1 MYKTGVI
8 AGIFAF
14 LFYVAFLLL
23 YLFDIINEYA
33 FVFMLFLLLVI
44 LLNLWFVF
52 RQKRKN
58 RIQITVS
65 AFLLFLLF
73 CYELPLLLVALSS
86 PPSHVAYAYQEPN
99 EPLKGSGIFSVGVA
113 EFTLKN
119 QNSEQD
125 AKKILAAQGVDV
137 LSVAAVD
144 HKVRYDSKNRQLL
157 KWLHLQKEPLLQ
169 MEENAAAY
177 LGKEDDWLRR
187 FIQQPDI
194 AGNSAGLSLALSGL
208 INEGRLENKL
218 PVTVTGAINEH
229 GEVSYVGLI
238 SEKIQIAERAGFS
251 FLIIPSNNA
260 EEAAAIQKENSR
272 KIEIIDVSHVDEAVK
287 AIGRLNEGELD

>member
-8 AGIFAF
+8 AGIMTFF
-14 LFYVAFLLL
+14 FYIVFLLL
-23 YLFDIINEYA
+23 YLFEIINEYA

-65 AFLLFLLF
+65 AFLLVLLF

-99 EPLKGSGIFSVGVA
+99 EALKGSGIFSVGVA

-125 AKKILAAQGVDV
+125 ARKILAAQGVDV
-137 LSVAAVD
+137 LSIAAVD
-144 HKVRYDSKNRQLL
+144 HKIRYESKNRQLL

-169 MEENAAAY
+169 MEESAAEY
-177 LGKEDDWLRR
+177 LGKEEDWLRR

-208 INEGRLENKL
+208 INEGRLENRL
-218 PVTVTGAINEH
+218 PIAVTGAINEH

-238 SEKIQIAERAGFS
+238 KEKIRIAEKAGFS
-251 FLIIPSNNA
+251 YLIIPSENA
-260 EEAAAIQKENSR
+260 EEAAAIQKESSR
-272 KIEIIDVSHVDEAVK
+272 KIEIIDASHVDEAVK

>member
-8 AGIFAF
+8 AGFMTF
-14 LFYVAFLLL
+14 LFYIVFLLL
-23 YLFDIINEYA
+23 YLLEIINEYA

-99 EPLKGSGIFSVGVA
+99 EALKESGIFSVGAA

-125 AKKILAAQGVDV
+125 AKKLLAAQGVDV
-137 LSVAAVD
+137 LSVAEVD

-169 MEENAAAY
+169 MEENAAEY

-208 INEGRLENKL
+208 VKEGLLENRL
-218 PVTVTGAINEH
+218 PVAVTGAINEH

-238 SEKIQIAERAGFS
+238 KEKIRIAERSGFLY
-251 FLIIPSNNA
+251 LIIPSENA
-260 EEAAAIQKENSR
+260 EEAAAIQKESSR
-272 KIEIIDVSHVDEAVK
+272 KIEIIDVSHVDEAVE
-287 AIGRLNEGELD
+287 AIGRLNDGG

>member
-8 AGIFAF
+8 AGIMTF
-14 LFYVAFLLL
+14 LFYIVFLLL
-23 YLFDIINEYA
+23 YLFEIINEYA

-52 RQKRKN
+52 RQKSKN

-65 AFLLFLLF
+65 AFLVFLLF
-73 CYELPLLLVALSS
+73 CYELPLLLVPLSS

-99 EPLKGSGIFSVGVA
+99 EALRGSGIFSVGVT
-113 EFTLKN
+113 EFRLKN
-119 QNSEQD
+119 QNSIQD
-125 AKKILAAQGVDV
+125 AKQILAAQGVDV
-137 LSVAAVD
+137 LSVAAVN
-144 HKVRYDSKNRQLL
+144 HKIRYDSKNEQLL
-157 KWLHLQKEPLLQ
+157 KWLHLKKEPLLQ
-169 MEENAAAY
+169 MEENAAEY

-208 INEGRLENKL
+208 IKEGRLENRL
-218 PVTVTGAINEH
+218 PVAVTGAINEH

-238 SEKIQIAERAGFS
+238 KEKVQIAEAAGFS
-251 FLIIPSNNA
+251 ALIICGRSCSYSKRK
-260 EEAAAIQKENSR
+260 QQENR
-272 KIEIIDVSHVDEAVK
+272 
-287 AIGRLNEGELD
+287 NY